1 MRGRSPPLCRPT
13 PHGSASRRAPPPPPA
28 RIREL
33 LLANL
38 FAVFG
43 ERDRERR
50 LQVIARNYT
59 DDVIWTDPDGT
70 TQGHE
75 AMNDQA
81 QKLLQR
87 MPDFVFSA
95 AGPVHVSRDLGLLA
109 FNLGVPEQPPA
120 VSGIDVALVRG
131 GRIARLYTLLTAE
144 G

>member
-1 MRGRSPPLCRPT
+1 VNVGAERT
-13 PHGSASRRAPPPPPA
+13 AASATTEVE

-33 LLANL
+33 LLENL
-38 FAVFG
+38 FAVFNV
-43 ERDRERR
+43 RDPQRR
-50 LQVIARNYT
+50 LEAIARNYT
-59 DDVIWTDPDGT
+59 EDVVWSDPDGT
-70 TQGHE
+70 MRGHAE
-75 AMNDQA
+75 MNEQA
-81 QKLLQR
+81 QKLLDR

-120 VSGIDVALVRG
+120 ASGIDVALVRD

>member
-1 MRGRSPPLCRPT
+1 MAIDARPD
-13 PHGSASRRAPPPPPA
+13 PVAASGTTDPG

-38 FAVFG
+38 FAVFS
-43 ERDRERR
+43 ERDQERR

-59 DDVIWTDPDGT
+59 EDVIWTDPDGT

-75 AMNDQA
+75 AMNEQA
-81 QKLLQR
+81 QKVLDR

-120 VSGIDVALVRG
+120 VSGIDVALVRD
-131 GRIARLYTLLTAE
+131 GRIARLYTFLTAE

>member
-1 MRGRSPPLCRPT
+1 VSVGAERT
-13 PHGSASRRAPPPPPA
+13 AASATTDVE

-33 LLANL
+33 LLENL
-38 FAVFG
+38 FAVFNV
-43 ERDRERR
+43 RDPQRR
-50 LQVIARNYT
+50 LEAIARNYT
-59 DDVIWTDPDGT
+59 EDVVWSDPDGT
-70 TQGHE
+70 MRGHAE
-75 AMNDQA
+75 MNEQA
-81 QKLLQR
+81 QKLLDR

-120 VSGIDVALVRG
+120 ASGIDVALVRD